1 MDITTLALAKNSA
14 KQYTDAAIEGM
25 GRGII
30 YKGAV
35 DYYKDLPKNASIGDC
50 YSVSFKGSSGQE
62 PYGSEF
68 V

>member
-14 KQYTDAAIEGM
+14 KQYTDAAIEGI

-35 DYYKDLPKNASIGDC
+35 NYYKDLPKNASIGDC
-50 YSVSFKGSSGQE
+50 YSVLLKGSSGRE
-62 PYGSEF
+62 LYGAEF

>member
-25 GRGII
+25 GHGII

-35 DYYKDLPKNASIGDC
+35 DYYKDLPKDASIGDC
-50 YSVSFKGSSGQE
+50 YSVSFKGNSGQDPFNAE
-62 PYGSEF
+62 Y